1 MNYQYKMD
9 VSKETE
15 KDIAQLQLIEQNL
28 QNFLAQK
35 QTFQTQLLEIDNALK
50 ELNSTKE
57 DSYKIIG
64 NIMIKD
70 KKENLVKELQS
81 KKEIVELRLKSLDK
95 QETKIKDKAEELQ
108 KKVVKELEK

>member
-1 MNYQYKMD
+1 MD

-15 KDIAQLQLIEQNL
+15 KDIAQLQLLEQNL

-35 QTFQTQLLEIDNALK
+35 QTFQTQLLKIDNALK

-57 DSYKIIG
+57 DSYKIVG

-70 KKENLVKELQS
+70 KKENLIKDLQS
-81 KKEIVELRLKSLDK
+81 KKEIVELRLKTLDK

>member
-1 MNYQYKMD
+1 MD

>member
-1 MNYQYKMD
+1 MD

-108 KKVVKELEK
+108 TKVVKELEN

>member
-1 MNYQYKMD
+1 
-9 VSKETE
+9 
-15 KDIAQLQLIEQNL
+15 
-28 QNFLAQK
+28 
-35 QTFQTQLLEIDNALK
+35 LLEIDNALK

-108 KKVVKELEK
+108 TKVVKELEN